1 MVPFL
6 TAVLLT
12 LPSRGAAQKSYTEG
26 RIGAVEIRN
35 HSVFNPES
43 LPPEGG
49 LSWTYR
55 LANALHI
62 RTTAAF
68 IESALFFREGDCLD
82 PVARGPGPSGPLVPR
97 LHDHV
102 GSTASSFEGGHISAR
117 DETVLAKH
125 PSARAHGVR
134 SPERERNRKS
144 EMRIGYDGVARE
156 GGGW

>member
-12 LPSRGAAQKSYTEG
+12 LPSCGAAQEACTEG

-35 HSVFNPES
+35 HSIFIPES
-43 LPPEGG
+43 LPPEG
-49 LSWTYR
+49 
-55 LANALHI
+55 
-62 RTTAAF
+62 AF
-68 IESALFFREGDCLD
+68 LFREGDCLD
-82 PVARGPGPSGPLVPR
+82 PVAQGPDPSGPLVPR
-97 LHDHV
+97 LHDHA
-102 GSTASSFEGGHISAR
+102 GSTACSFEGEHIRAR

-125 PSARAHGVR
+125 PSAFAHGVR

-144 EMRIGYDGVARE
+144 EIRIGYDGVERE